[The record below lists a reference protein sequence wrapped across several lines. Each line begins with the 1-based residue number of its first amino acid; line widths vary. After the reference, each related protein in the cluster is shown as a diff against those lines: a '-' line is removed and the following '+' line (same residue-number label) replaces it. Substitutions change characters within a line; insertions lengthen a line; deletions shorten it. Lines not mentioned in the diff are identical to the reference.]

1 MASLFIFFINIEIGE
16 TKMAKENIVKL
27 PGTKQF
33 EFGGLNLQLR
43 LDGKSI
49 IAIEKRLDESLMG
62 LFVNGQGGFKLP
74 ATNKLLVVLQGANQT
89 SRVSDSDLVNAF
101 ERFVE
106 AGNTTFDLFNA
117 IQELLDE
124 AGFFSARTRRRTKRQ
139 MGNLWTTNQKH
150 QANSFKNLQRF
161 IQHA

>member
-1 MASLFIFFINIEIGE
+1 M
-16 TKMAKENIVKL
+16 TKGNIVKM
-27 PGTKQF
+27 PNTKQF

-124 AGFFSARTRRRTKRQ
+124 AGFFGKDKKENEA
-139 MGNLWTTNQKH
+139 TNGESLDNEQE
-150 QANSFKNLQRF
+150 APSELL
-161 IQHA
+161 

>member
-1 MASLFIFFINIEIGE
+1 M
-16 TKMAKENIVKL
+16 TKGNIVKM
-27 PGTKQF
+27 PNTKQF

-124 AGFFSARTRRRTKRQ
+124 AGFFGKKETEKEATSGESLDSEPTVD
-139 MGNLWTTNQKH
+139 NDIL
-150 QANSFKNLQRF
+150 
-161 IQHA
+161 

>member
-1 MASLFIFFINIEIGE
+1 M
-16 TKMAKENIVKL
+16 TKGNIVKM
-27 PGTKQF
+27 PNTKQF

-74 ATNKLLVVLQGANQT
+74 ATNKLLLVLQGANQT

-106 AGNTTFDLFNA
+106 AGNTTF
-117 IQELLDE
+117 
-124 AGFFSARTRRRTKRQ
+124 
-139 MGNLWTTNQKH
+139 
-150 QANSFKNLQRF
+150 
-161 IQHA
+161 

>member
-1 MASLFIFFINIEIGE
+1 M
-16 TKMAKENIVKL
+16 TKGNIVKM
-27 PGTKQF
+27 PNTKQF

-74 ATNKLLVVLQGANQT
+74 ATNKLLVILQGANQT

-124 AGFFSARTRRRTKRQ
+124 AGFFGKKETEKEATSGESLDSEPTVD
-139 MGNLWTTNQKH
+139 NDIL
-150 QANSFKNLQRF
+150 
-161 IQHA
+161 

>member
-1 MASLFIFFINIEIGE
+1 M
-16 TKMAKENIVKL
+16 TKGNIVKM
-27 PGTKQF
+27 PNTKQF

-106 AGNTTFDLFNA
+106 AGHTTFDLFET

-124 AGFFSARTRRRTKRQ
+124 AGFFGKKETEKEATSGESLDSEPTVD
-139 MGNLWTTNQKH
+139 NDIL
-150 QANSFKNLQRF
+150 
-161 IQHA
+161 

>member
-1 MASLFIFFINIEIGE
+1 
-16 TKMAKENIVKL
+16 MAKENIVKL

-49 IAIEKRLDESLMG
+49 IGIEKRLDESLMG
-62 LFVNGQGGFKLP
+62 LFVNAQGSFKFP
-74 ATNKLLVVLQGANQT
+74 ATNKLLLVLQGANQT
-89 SRVSDSDLVNAF
+89 SRVSDSDLVSAF

-106 AGNTTFDLFNA
+106 AGNTTVDLFKT

-124 AGFFSARTRRRTKRQ
+124 AGFFGKDEKESES
-139 MGNLWTTNQKH
+139 TNGESLDNEPEV
-150 QANSFKNLQRF
+150 ASELL
-161 IQHA
+161 